1 MKPIPFQRLAA
12 DADPG
17 VRHAVERVLAS
28 GRFVLGPE
36 VEAFERAF
44 AGSLGV
50 KHAVGVASG
59 TDAIT
64 LALVAAGIGSGDRV
78 LTAAFSTGYTAIGIR
93 HAGANPVFADVE
105 PESLCLDAGAVA
117 RALEEQD
124 VRAIVPVHIF
134 GGAGAGWGK
143 LLELADRHRVPVI
156 EDACQ
161 AHGAHSSG
169 RALGSFG
176 RAAAFSFYPTK
187 NLGALGDAGLVATSD
202 EGLAA
207 RVRSLRSGAQGKRHY
222 HLAGGW
228 NSRLDEIQAA
238 VLRERLSALSE
249 GNRRRAALALR
260 YRELL
265 DGLPLR
271 FVVPGPGV
279 EGSSHLFVI
288 RTARRDALREHL
300 EGAGIAALVH
310 YPAALTEQP
319 AFADA
324 VAAGGTCPEAEA
336 AAREVLSLPLHPGL
350 AEREVE
356 RVAAAVRGFFAGKPT
371 GGAVSE

>member
-1 MKPIPFQRLAA
+1 MRIPFQRLAA

-17 VRHAVERVLAS
+17 VRRAVERVLAS

-36 VEAFERAF
+36 VEAFERTF
-44 AGSLGV
+44 AASIGV
-50 KHAVGVASG
+50 GHAVGVASG

-64 LALVAAGIGSGDRV
+64 LALAAAGIGAGDRV

-93 HAGANPVFADVE
+93 HAGATPVFADVE

-117 RALEEQD
+117 RALEEQE

-143 LLELADRHRVPVI
+143 LLEIADRHQIPVV

-161 AHGAHSSG
+161 AHGARASG

-187 NLGALGDAGLVATSD
+187 NLGALGDAGLVATAD

-207 RVRSLRSGAQGKRHY
+207 RVRSLRSGAQGKRHH
-222 HLAGGW
+222 HLAPGW

-238 VLRERLSALSE
+238 VLRERLPALPE

-271 FVVPGPGV
+271 FVTPGPGV
-279 EGSSHLFVI
+279 QGSSHLFVI
-288 RTARRDALREHL
+288 RTAPRDALRAHL
-300 EGAGIAALVH
+300 EAAGIDALVH

-319 AFADA
+319 AFSDA
-324 VAAGGTCPEAEA
+324 AVAGGTCAEAEA

-350 AEREVE
+350 SEREVE
-356 RVAAAVRGFFAGKPT
+356 RVAASVRAFFARGRPSEP
-371 GGAVSE
+371 VSE